1 MTISFLTTSR
11 IVNINHSGIYTE
23 LMRKFRD
30 EGHDVYIVTP
40 MERRYGNHTELV
52 EENGVKILKVWM
64 PNIQKTSSIEK
75 GISTLIVETLYKRAI
90 KKYFKGVSFDLILY
104 STPPITFNNLVGYLK
119 KKNPA
124 SRSYLLLKD
133 IFPQNAVDLGMFGE
147 ESLLYRYFRRKEKAL
162 YQISDYIGCMSP
174 ANAEYVKKHNPE
186 YPQDRVEI
194 APNSFEAVEMP
205 KVDRNKMRE
214 EHGLPL
220 DKTLFIYGGNL
231 GRPQG
236 VDFIIKCLEA
246 NKNRE
251 DCFFLIVGSGMEYH
265 KMESWIN
272 AHCPQ
277 NVRLMK
283 SVSHEVYN
291 QLVSASDIGLL
302 FLDHRFTIPNF
313 PSRLLDYMINGK
325 PIIAATDVVCD
336 VGKIAEENHFG
347 FWCES
352 NNVEQFT
359 DCVDKCVED
368 REIIEEMGKNAYQYF
383 FNNYTVEVTYNAIMK
398 HF

>member
-1 MTISFLTTSR
+1 MNVVFLTTSQLYD
-11 IVNINHSGIYTE
+11 INPQGIYSN
-23 LMRKFRD
+23 LMKIIRD
-30 EGHDVYIVTP
+30 KGHCLYIVTP
-40 MERRYGNHTELV
+40 MERRSGNHTELA
-52 EENGVKILKVWM
+52 ENDGVKILKVWM
-64 PNIQKTSSIEK
+64 PNIQKTNLIEK
-75 GISTLIVETLYKRAI
+75 GISTLLVETLYKKAI
-90 KKYFKGVSFDLILY
+90 NKYFRGVTFDLILY
-104 STPPITFNNLVGYLK
+104 STPPITFNNIVGYLK
-119 KKNPA
+119 KKNPG
-124 SRSYLLLKD
+124 SISYLLLKD

-147 ESLLYRYFRRKEKAL
+147 KSILYRYFRRKEKAL
-162 YQISDYIGCMSP
+162 YRISDYIGCMSP

-194 APNSFEAVEMP
+194 APNSIEAVEMP
-205 KVDRNKMRE
+205 KVDRNKVRE

-236 VDFIIKCLEA
+236 VEFIIKCLEA
-246 NKNRE
+246 NKSRE

-272 AHCPQ
+272 AHGPQ

-283 SVSHEVYN
+283 SVSREVYN
-291 QLVSASDIGLL
+291 QLVAASDVGLL
-302 FLDHRFTIPNF
+302 FLDYRFTIPNF
-313 PSRLLDYMINGK
+313 PSRLLDYLINRK

-347 FWCES
+347 LWCKS

-359 DCVDKCVED
+359 DCVDKCIDD
-368 REIIEEMGKNAYQYF
+368 RERVEEMGKNAYQYF
-383 FNNYTVEVTYNAIMK
+383 LKNYTVEVTYNAIMK